1 MYIYTFHSLKYSLYQ
16 DASPNSTL
24 IILLF
29 VTEQKNVSTEN
40 YCILEEKLGYESEY
54 HLQITSSEI
63 LLIMFLFTKE
73 LDFCLP
79 LKR

>member
-1 MYIYTFHSLKYSLYQ
+1 MQ

-29 VTEQKNVSTEN
+29 ITEQKNVSTE
-40 YCILEEKLGYESEY
+40 YCILEEKLGYESEN
-54 HLQITSSEI
+54 HLQIISSEI

-73 LDFCLP
+73 LVFCLS